1 MTPYLMDTTHAI
13 ALWRNH
19 PALVARVAAS
29 APDAV
34 LHLCVPCVGE
44 LWYRIFN
51 TPSPAENERTFHA
64 FLARFQI
71 VEYTAE
77 AAVEFGL
84 VKTALQKIRRPI
96 ADVDAQIAAI
106 ARAREMTILSGEQH
120 FSAIPKMKVENW
132 LTPLPASH

>member
-1 MTPYLMDTTHAI
+1 MTPYLLDTTHAI

-19 PALVARVAAS
+19 PALVARVAAA

-44 LWYRIFN
+44 LWYRIFS
-51 TPSPAENERTFHA
+51 TPAASENERTFHA
-64 FLARFQI
+64 FLAKFQI
-71 VEYTAE
+71 VEYSAE

-84 VKTALQKIRRPI
+84 VKLALQKIRRPI

-106 ARAREMTILSGEQH
+106 ARSRDMTILSGEQH
-120 FSAIPKMKVENW
+120 FTAIGRLKVENW
-132 LTPLPASH
+132 LS